1 MTTPTNRPIE
11 KRPPQR
17 RGVRKG
23 RIIDLPFIREWLAL
37 EVRGEQ
43 GFIHNWR
50 MIEEACSEGQMLVW
64 VDQEGPIGF
73 LTRGISPSSIL
84 QVKSDRKRH
93 GIGRALVERA
103 IREEEANDNAVLVVQ
118 CEPTTSI
125 EFWKS
130 MGFETQR
137 GSPHD
142 RIVYMQRLSTKRL
155 SHVTVD
161 EMVLITIRVFA
172 ECVLYKES
180 TSHTAIPD
188 RVYHVHGRYDEKTHD
203 IALVHRVAISHEP
216 ALRDPVVEVEMD
228 GFEILPR
235 MKVKREAARAV
246 GFVETD
252 YGWYIDVIKRSA
264 KFEA

>member
-1 MTTPTNRPIE
+1 MTNPTNQPIE
-11 KRPPQR
+11 KRPSKR

-23 RIIDLPFIREWLAL
+23 RTTDLPFIREWLAL

-64 VDQEGPIGF
+64 VDQEGPVGF
-73 LTRGISPSSIL
+73 LIRGVSPGSIL

-103 IREEEANDNAVLVVQ
+103 IREEEVHDNAVLVVQ

-130 MGFETQR
+130 MGFETR
-137 GSPHD
+137 RNSPYD
-142 RIVYMQRLSTKRL
+142 RVVYMQRLSTKRL
-155 SHVTVD
+155 SYDTGD
-161 EMVLITIRVFA
+161 EMVLLTIRVFA
-172 ECVLYKES
+172 ECVLYS
-180 TSHTAIPD
+180 DSAPHAAIPD

-203 IALVHRVAISHEP
+203 IALVHRVSISHEP
-216 ALRDPVVEVEMD
+216 ALRDPVVEVKMD

-252 YGWYIDVIKRSA
+252 YGWYIDVIKRSVEL
-264 KFEA
+264 EA